1 MKRTFYEDYAVGD
14 EFVTPARTVT
24 EADVTMFAA
33 LSGDY
38 NRLHTDTEHAR
49 QGPFG
54 ERIAHGLL
62 GLSMVVGLAYRSEID
77 PDGAVAFLGLSWKF
91 SAPIKLGDTIH
102 AIIQINAMRET
113 SNPNRG
119 ILVQSIRLLNQRAEV
134 VQAGEFTMMVKR
146 KPAGLPMGD

>member
-14 EFVTPARTVT
+14 EFVTPARTIT

-38 NRLHTDTEHAR
+38 NRLHTDADYAA

-62 GLSMVVGLAYRSEID
+62 GLSLIIGLIYRTEID

-91 SAPIKLGDTIH
+91 SGPIKFGDTIH
-102 AIIQINAMRET
+102 AIIQISSMRPT
-113 SNPNRG
+113 RALDRG
-119 ILVQSIRLLNQRAEV
+119 IVVQATQLLNQRGEI
-134 VQAGEFTMMVKR
+134 VQAGELTMMLKR
-146 KPAGLPMGD
+146 RPASDE

>member
-1 MKRTFYEDYAVGD
+1 MKRTFYEDFSVGD

-24 EADVTMFAA
+24 ETDVTLFAA

-38 NRLHTDTEHAR
+38 NRLHTDAEYAA

-62 GLSMVVGLAYRSEID
+62 GLSMVIGLAFRTEID
-77 PDGAVAFLGLSWKF
+77 PDGALAFLGLSWKL

-102 AIIQINAMRET
+102 AVIKIANMRTTRDPE
-113 SNPNRG
+113 RG
-119 ILVQSIRLLNQRAEV
+119 IVVQATQLLNQRGEL
-134 VQAGEFTMMVKR
+134 VQSGELTLMIKR
-146 KPAGLPMGD
+146 RATG

>member
-14 EFVTPARTVT
+14 EFITPARTVT

-38 NRLHTDTEHAR
+38 NRLHTDAEYAA

-62 GLSMVVGLAYRSEID
+62 GLSIVSGLAYRTEID
-77 PDGAVAFLGLSWKF
+77 PDGAVAFQGLSWKF
-91 SAPIKLGDTIH
+91 SGPIKLGDTVH
-102 AIIQINAMRET
+102 AIIQIAGMRPT
-113 SNPNRG
+113 CAPDRG
-119 ILVQSIRLLNQRAEV
+119 IIVQVTQLLNQRGEI
-134 VQAGEFTMMVKR
+134 VQIGELTMMVKR
-146 KPAGLPMGD
+146 RPASDK

>member
-1 MKRTFYEDYAVGD
+1 
-14 EFVTPARTVT
+14 
-24 EADVTMFAA
+24 
-33 LSGDY
+33 
-38 NRLHTDTEHAR
+38 
-49 QGPFG
+49 
-54 ERIAHGLL
+54 
-62 GLSMVVGLAYRSEID
+62 MVVGLAYRSEID

-102 AIIQINAMRET
+102 AIIQISAMRET

-146 KPAGLPMGD
+146 KPAGLPRED